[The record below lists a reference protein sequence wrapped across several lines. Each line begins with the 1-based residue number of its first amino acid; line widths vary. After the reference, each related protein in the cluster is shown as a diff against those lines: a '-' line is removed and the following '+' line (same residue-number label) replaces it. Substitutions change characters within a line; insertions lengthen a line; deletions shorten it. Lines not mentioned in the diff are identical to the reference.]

1 VPSVEL
7 SHTVGEDP
15 LGPFYR
21 PYVEFI
27 LRRVVHD
34 LGNSVSGINSLS
46 DYHLRSGISDPG
58 LEESLTLIRESA
70 ELSRELLLGVGDL
83 LQPDDVEEELVQV
96 GTLIAEAG
104 RFISLLLPK
113 SIKFEISGADQND
126 VLISLV
132 RGDFLRKILALVAM
146 DVNEIRIPT
155 GAIDLI
161 CTRDEKNVQIRYRS
175 TLRSDSALRERA
187 PALLANLSR
196 ATEVDIAID
205 AAAMALTMTFP
216 IVVHTDPSSKVL

>member
-1 VPSVEL
+1 MEL
-7 SHTVGEDP
+7 SRTTGEDR

-46 DYHLRSGISDPG
+46 DYHLRSGVSDPG

-70 ELSRELLLGVGDL
+70 ELSRDLLLGVGDL
-83 LQPDDVEEELVQV
+83 LQPDDAEEELVHV

-104 RFISLLLPK
+104 KFIRLLLPK
-113 SIKFEISGADQND
+113 SVKFEISGTEQND
-126 VLISLV
+126 AVISLL

-146 DVNEIRIPT
+146 DVNELRIPT
-155 GAIDLI
+155 GTIELI
-161 CTRDEKNVQIRYRS
+161 CTRSEKSVQILYRS

-196 ATEVDIAID
+196 STEVDVAVD
-205 AAAMALTMTFP
+205 AAAIALTMTFP
-216 IVVHTDPSSKVL
+216 IVGAAD

>member
-1 VPSVEL
+1 MPSVEL
-7 SHTVGEDP
+7 TGEGH

-21 PYVEFI
+21 PYAEFI

-46 DYHLRSGISDPG
+46 DYHLRSGVSDPG

-70 ELSRELLLGVGDL
+70 ELSRDLLVGVGDL
-83 LQPDDVEEELVQV
+83 LQPNDVQEELVQV
-96 GTLIAEAG
+96 CTLITEAG
-104 RFISLLLPK
+104 KFISLLLPK
-113 SIKFEISGADQND
+113 SIKFEISGAEQND
-126 VLISLV
+126 AVISLV

-146 DVNEIRIPT
+146 DVNELRIPT
-155 GAIDLI
+155 GTIELS
-161 CTRDEKNVQIRYRS
+161 CTHDEINVRIRYRS

-196 ATEVDIAID
+196 SMEVEVAVDGADI
-205 AAAMALTMTFP
+205 ALTMTFP
-216 IVVHTDPSSKVL
+216 IAGTAG

>member
-7 SHTVGEDP
+7 TGEGR

-46 DYHLRSGISDPG
+46 DYHLRSGVSDPG

-70 ELSRELLLGVGDL
+70 ELSRNLLVGVGDL
-83 LQPDDVEEELVQV
+83 LQPNDLQEELVQV
-96 GTLIAEAG
+96 CTLIAEAG
-104 RFISLLLPK
+104 KFISLLLPK
-113 SIKFEISGADQND
+113 SIKFEIGAGEQND
-126 VLISLV
+126 AVISVV

-146 DVNEIRIPT
+146 DVNELRIPT
-155 GAIDLI
+155 GTIELI
-161 CTRDEKNVQIRYRS
+161 CTHDEKNVQIRYRS
-175 TLRSDSALRERA
+175 TLHSESALRERA
-187 PALLANLSR
+187 PTLLANLSR
-196 ATEVDIAID
+196 FMQVDGAVD
-205 AAAMALTMTFP
+205 AAGIALTMTFP
-216 IVVHTDPSSKVL
+216 IVGAAG